1 MERQREWGTQTEKL
15 RPVPKNVGDFPK
27 NVGDFPKNVGDF
39 LKNVGDFPKN
49 VADFPKN
56 VGDFPKNVGDFQH
69 LEIVSRFLLE
79 NMAALLEILTTCPR
93 TSRGSLLAS
102 LALLEIASA
111 RLAMSWSM
119 QERGFLDTQ

>member
-1 MERQREWGTQTEKL
+1 MVARSWNGKESGAVK
-15 RPVPKNVGDFPK
+15 
-27 NVGDFPKNVGDF
+27 
-39 LKNVGDFPKN
+39 LKNSDLFQKTLEI
-49 VADFPKN
+49 FRKTLEI
-56 VGDFPKNVGDFQH
+56 FRKTLEIFRKTLEIFQH

-79 NMAALLEILTTCPR
+79 NLAALLEILATCPR

>member
-1 MERQREWGTQTEKL
+1 MVARSWNGKESGAVK
-15 RPVPKNVGDFPK
+15 
-27 NVGDFPKNVGDF
+27 
-39 LKNVGDFPKN
+39 LKNSDLSQKTLEIFRKTLEIFRKTLEVFRKTLEI
-49 VADFPKN
+49 
-56 VGDFPKNVGDFQH
+56 FQH

>member
-1 MERQREWGTQTEKL
+1 MVARSWHGKESGAVK
-15 RPVPKNVGDFPK
+15 
-27 NVGDFPKNVGDF
+27 
-39 LKNVGDFPKN
+39 LKNSDLSQKTLEIFQKTLEI
-49 VADFPKN
+49 FQKTLEI
-56 VGDFPKNVGDFQH
+56 FRKTLEIFRKTLEIFQH

-79 NMAALLEILTTCPR
+79 NMATLLEILTTCPR

>member
-1 MERQREWGTQTEKL
+1 MVARSWFGKESGAVK
-15 RPVPKNVGDFPK
+15 
-27 NVGDFPKNVGDF
+27 
-39 LKNVGDFPKN
+39 LKNSDLSQKTLEIFQKTLEVFRKTLEI
-49 VADFPKN
+49 
-56 VGDFPKNVGDFQH
+56 FQH

-102 LALLEIASA
+102 LALLGIVSA
-111 RLAMSWSM
+111 RLAISWSM

>member
-1 MERQREWGTQTEKL
+1 MVARSWHGKESGALKL
-15 RPVPKNVGDFPK
+15 KNSDLSQKTLEIFQK
-27 NVGDFPKNVGDF
+27 TLEIF
-39 LKNVGDFPKN
+39 LKTLEIFRKTLEI
-49 VADFPKN
+49 
-56 VGDFPKNVGDFQH
+56 FQH